1 MCPCPS
7 VAAFLLLWP
16 LKSPARPTHF
26 ARLPAIAMNR
36 DYPHSTMPD
45 PRSTHDPAPAPQ
57 APSLLADGPT
67 LPLTSLL
74 EPHDSRRSR
83 NLVVAIDKYL
93 AVSLD
98 LISPANLA
106 PIFAQ
111 LAHDQPELVEAL
123 TAQLRASVQA
133 KATAQ
138 LAEILESR
146 QLRARLNT
154 LDAMVQRAQV
164 QRRPVPTTLD
174 THVMTPAQIDE
185 AVRVATKRTH
195 AEELRAKVDE
205 LEAKVALD
213 RRKYEMRRQRFDQLT
228 LTAQA
233 SIDMSGPEM
242 ALANGNAS
250 DVPVPR

>member
-1 MCPCPS
+1 
-7 VAAFLLLWP
+7 
-16 LKSPARPTHF
+16 
-26 ARLPAIAMNR
+26 
-36 DYPHSTMPD
+36 MPD
-45 PRSTHDPAPAPQ
+45 PRSAHDPAPAPQ
-57 APSLLADGPT
+57 APPPLAETDG
-67 LPLTSLL
+67 LVHPLTSLL

-123 TAQLRASVQA
+123 TARLRASVAA

-154 LDAMVQRAQV
+154 LDAMVQRAQA

-185 AVRVATKRTH
+185 AVRVATKRMH

-213 RRKYEMRRQRFDQLT
+213 RRKYDMQRQRFDQLVQRTNELRSRLRTT
-228 LTAQA
+228 LSAQA
-233 SIDMSGPEM
+233 SIDLSGPES
-242 ALANGNAS
+242 ALANGDAS
-250 DVPVPR
+250 DVPVPPHF